1 MSRSYKKNP
10 VVTDDTMAK
19 SGKKFANKKVRR
31 TDFDELPI
39 KGSGYKKVYEQYEIR
54 DYKFYWTWEE
64 LLRHYH
70 EHPEIYS
77 EYKTEEELYAY
88 WYKTYKAK

>member
-1 MSRSYKKNP
+1 MSRSYRKEP
-10 VVTDDTMAK
+10 IVTDSTMAK

-31 TDFDELPI
+31 TDFDELPT

-54 DYKFYWTWEE
+54 DYKFFWTWEE
-64 LLRHYH
+64 ILQDYRND
-70 EHPEIYS
+70 PDKYS
-77 EYKTEEELYAY
+77 FETEKELYAY